1 MKRTIEELEIRIHQ
15 LEQRD
20 PVANQNIINKLK
32 RRTTSLQLKELEEV
46 FNMLRADL

>member
-20 PVANQNIINKLK
+20 PVINKNIVNKLK
-32 RRTTSLQLKELEEV
+32 RQITSLQLKELEEV
-46 FNMLRADL
+46 FNILSADL

>member
-20 PVANQNIINKLK
+20 PVSNQNIINKLK
-32 RRTTSLQLKELEEV
+32 RRRASLQLKELEEV
-46 FNMLRADL
+46 FNMLSADL